1 MGTMRNG
8 LTAALLAALTLVQG
22 CGGGGGDGGSSSA
35 AAANPAA
42 LAGPNVQP
50 ISVNAGLGGTVN
62 LAFTSVT
69 LCAPGNSA
77 DCQTIDNVLIDTGSS
92 GLRILSSALRASLA
106 LPQQIDGNGDP
117 LVECAHFADGYT
129 WGPVK
134 LADFRIAGEQANSL
148 TIQVIGDPQF
158 SAVPGRCSR
167 TGPPKNTVQ
176 QLRANGILGLAIFR
190 QDCGPACAAG
200 SGPGIYYACPASGCL
215 PVAVPLGKQLQ
226 NPVSMF
232 ASDNNGVIIKLP
244 SVPEAG
250 AVSVNGSLVF
260 GIGTQA
266 NNAIG
271 GATVIGVDAGTANF
285 TTVLDGN
292 TYSASFI
299 DSGSNAF
306 FFADAGTPVCTD
318 PAAAGFYC
326 PAATKNFSAT
336 IEGRNGK
343 SAAVNFSVAN
353 AVALVTG
360 NPGFAAFGN
369 LAVPELG
376 AAVFDWGL
384 PFFYGRSVYTAI
396 DGASTPVGPGPY
408 VAF

>member
-1 MGTMRNG
+1 V
-8 LTAALLAALTLVQG
+8 AAET
-22 CGGGGGDGGSSSA
+22 
-35 AAANPAA
+35 
-42 LAGPNVQP
+42 AGPRLRRPRTRLRSPGQCSAHFGQRGFGWHRQSRVYQHHA
-50 ISVNAGLGGTVN
+50 VRA
-62 LAFTSVT
+62 
-69 LCAPGNSA
+69 GNSA

-134 LADFRIAGEQANSL
+134 LADFRIAGEQANAL

-167 TGPPKNTVQ
+167 TGPPKTPYSSCAPTEYSGWPYSARTAAPLARPAADPVSITPARH
-176 QLRANGILGLAIFR
+176 RA
-190 QDCGPACAAG
+190 ACR
-200 SGPGIYYACPASGCL
+200 SRFLWASNCKIRCRCL
-215 PVAVPLGKQLQ
+215 PATT
-226 NPVSMF
+226 M
-232 ASDNNGVIIKLP
+232 ASSSKLP

-250 AVSVNGSLVF
+250 AVSASGSLVF

-306 FFADAGTPVCTD
+306 FFADAGMPVCTD

-326 PAATKNFSAT
+326 PPRRKTFPPPLRAGTASPRRSISAWAM
-336 IEGRNGK
+336 R
-343 SAAVNFSVAN
+343 
-353 AVALVTG
+353 LR
-360 NPGFAAFGN
+360 
-369 LAVPELG
+369 
-376 AAVFDWGL
+376 W
-384 PFFYGRSVYTAI
+384 
-396 DGASTPVGPGPY
+396 
-408 VAF
+408 